1 MVSATLSPH
10 DPRARSASDD
20 ALDAT
25 DALDP
30 DDGTANDALDPDAG
44 TASDADDA
52 ASLPFSPRGPVSS
65 AVIRH
70 LCDGVAAAHTALA
83 EEALA
88 ATPDIE
94 TDDDLQLALFVL
106 SASAYG
112 SFEALDAELE
122 WDPSLVATRRVIERA
137 FEAALR
143 QRLTLPDL
151 PAPTADAVARALFD
165 LTAADAGPSLSR
177 HLAKKATLD
186 QAHEFLVHRTVYT
199 LREADPHSW
208 AIPRLTGRPKAA
220 LVEIQS
226 DEYGGGQPERVHAT
240 LFARAV
246 RAAGLSDTYGAYI
259 DDVPAVTLASHN
271 AMSMFGLNR
280 RLLGAIVGHLAAF
293 EMTSSIPNRLYAEGL
308 RRLGFG
314 DEVCA
319 YFDEHVEADAV
330 HEQIAARDLAG
341 ALAEDRPDLL
351 PDILFGAA
359 ACLSVDGRV
368 GAHMIDAWSRGES
381 SLRPEAGR

>member
-1 MVSATLSPH
+1 MSAAVLH
-10 DPRARSASDD
+10 HLGVGA
-20 ALDAT
+20 AT
-25 DALDP
+25 NHTVLA
-30 DDGTANDALDPDAG
+30 
-44 TASDADDA
+44 DA
-52 ASLPFSPRGPVSS
+52 A
-65 AVIRH
+65 
-70 LCDGVAAAHTALA
+70 AAAS
-83 EEALA
+83 
-88 ATPDIE
+88 PDVE
-94 TDDDLQLALFVL
+94 TDDDLQLALFAL
-106 SASAYG
+106 YASAYG
-112 SFEALDAELE
+112 SVSAFDPELE
-122 WDPSLVATRRVIERA
+122 WEPSLIATRGVIERA

-143 QRLTLPDL
+143 ARILPPEL
-151 PAPTADAVARALFD
+151 PAATADAVARALFT
-165 LTAADAGPSLSR
+165 LTAADGGPSLSR

-186 QAHEFLVHRTVYT
+186 QAHEFLVHRSVYT

-208 AIPRLTGRPKAA
+208 AIPRLAGRPKAA

-226 DEYGGGQPERVHAT
+226 DEYGGGNPERVHAE

-246 RAAGLSDTYGAYI
+246 RAAGLSDAYGAYV

-308 RRLGFG
+308 RRLGF
-314 DEVCA
+314 DDDVCG

-341 ALAEDRPDLL
+341 TLAEDRPDLL

-359 ACLSVDGRV
+359 VCLSVDGRV
-368 GAHMIDAWSRGES
+368 GEHLLDAWGRGAS
-381 SLRPEAGR
+381 SLRPEDAR